1 MQFREAC
8 VMQTY
13 LLIKLQNDVHE
24 EYMNQELKCEWNEF
38 KHNTVMDVINSRGVR
53 PGYGKWAR

>member
-1 MQFREAC
+1 
-8 VMQTY
+8 MQTY